1 MSPYEKLEWLHS
13 QLSQVV
19 NEGGCAVGYDFASM
33 LEVVEDLR
41 EPYLKKR
48 AKDDEDYPWSEKN
61 LEESNYLTIK
71 EFIGKP

>member
-1 MSPYEKLEWLHS
+1 MTNYKKLEWLHS

-41 EPYLKKR
+41 EPYFDANGNLK
-48 AKDDEDYPWSEKN
+48 EK
-61 LEESNYLTIK
+61 EK
-71 EFIGKP
+71 